1 MSISPP
7 KPPWLRKKIPAA
19 GLNAEILA
27 TIKEGAMHTV
37 CAEAKCPNQMECFS
51 KGNATFLLLG
61 PNCTRRCRFCAVE
74 KNPVK
79 PPDPAEPLRTAR
91 AVARMGVAFCVLTM
105 VTRDDLPDGGAEHI
119 ARTIRA
125 IRRECP
131 GVGVEMLISDLAGNR
146 AALKTVL
153 KAGVEVLNHNIE
165 TVPRLYPAVR
175 PQADYRRSID
185 LLAASKEL
193 APQILT
199 KSGIMLGLGETR
211 DEVLQAMDDLIGA
224 GCGLLTLGQYLA
236 PSDRHHPVVRYVT
249 PEEFDAYQVAAK
261 KRGFSGVASAPL
273 VRSSYRA
280 GLLYQNALKSVSNRT
295 HLQKNAQASK

>member
-1 MSISPP
+1 MSISTP

-74 KNPVK
+74 KNPVQ

-249 PEEFDAYQVAAK
+249 PEEFDAYRVAAK